1 MGKFLKECYL
11 QKTNQFDALE
21 VLQDPDNL
29 KMTTQLQ
36 FRLDEGEEGKKEVA
50 LCTISDNP
58 DNVKKIGILNSDDS
72 KDIIKF
78 LQSGWVGNS
87 LFECV
92 ICCFD
97 DKADEN
103 KRISV
108 AIKIKD
114 RPA

>member
-1 MGKFLKECYL
+1 MGKFLKECFL

-21 VLQDPDNL
+21 VLKTPNKL
-29 KMTTQLQ
+29 EKPTNLQ
-36 FRLDEGEEGKKEVA
+36 FRLDEGEDGKKDVA
-50 LCTISDNP
+50 LYTISENP
-58 DNVKKIGILNSDDS
+58 NEVKKIGVLSSDDS

-78 LQSGWVGNS
+78 LQSGWLGNS
-87 LFECV
+87 LFEC
-92 ICCFD
+92 ITCRFD

-114 RPA
+114 KPV

>member
-21 VLQDPDNL
+21 VLQNRNNL
-29 KMTTQLQ
+29 QMATQLQ
-36 FRLDEGEEGKKEVA
+36 FRLDEGEDGKKEVA

-58 DNVKKIGILNSDDS
+58 ADVKKIGVLNSDDS
-72 KDIIKF
+72 KDIINF
-78 LQSGWVGNS
+78 LQSGWVGSS

-92 ICCFD
+92 ICRFD

-108 AIKIKD
+108 VIKIKD
-114 RPA
+114 KPA

>member
-1 MGKFLKECYL
+1 MGKFLRECYL
-11 QKTNQFDALE
+11 QKTNQFEALE
-21 VLQDPDNL
+21 VLKDHNNL
-29 KMTTQLQ
+29 TMSTKLQ
-36 FRLDEGEEGKKEVA
+36 FRLDEGEDGKKEVA
-50 LCTISDNP
+50 LYTMPDNP
-58 DNVKKIGILNSDDS
+58 AGVKKIGVLNSDDS

-108 AIKIKD
+108 AIKIVDKPD
-114 RPA
+114 